1 MENIKEIITI
11 ASAAMGLLATFTGF
25 LIPLVKNVKAKNK
38 LAALNKLTT
47 VLQSLIV
54 DAEKYVNFSGEEKKA
69 YVVTNANRYALD
81 NKIAFDEHMVS
92 DKVEELVALSKAVN
106 VKNRPQTSAAENR
119 SCLDDKSE
127 ICF

>member
-11 ASAAMGLLATFTGF
+11 ASAALGLLATVTGF

-38 LAALNKLTT
+38 LAALNKLTK
-47 VLQSLIV
+47 VLQTLIV

-81 NKIAFDEHMVS
+81 NKIAFDEQMVS

-106 VKNRPQTSAAENR
+106 VKNRQQVNIAENL
-119 SCLDDKSE
+119 SCTNDKTK

>member
-1 MENIKEIITI
+1 MESIKEIITV
-11 ASAAMGLLATFTGF
+11 ASAALGLLATVTGF

-38 LAALNKLTT
+38 LSALNKLTT

-54 DAEKYVNFSGEEKKA
+54 DAEKYTNFSGEEKKA
-69 YVVTNANRYALD
+69 YVMTNANRYALD
-81 NKIAFDEHMVS
+81 NKIIFDEHMVG

-106 VKNRPQTSAAENR
+106 VKKQTDGA
-119 SCLDDKSE
+119 DDLLCSYDNNK